1 MMNSG
6 KCSLRQ
12 AQTDI
17 YGLSSTVSGLFPL
30 SLPPNIETMKFYNL
44 IIKYR
49 FWLSLALVAVG
60 VILNVTGTGFWPTFP
75 IYFVALI
82 GLLSNF
88 FIGPLRLIQEP
99 MERGEIEEVEQI
111 LSSIWYPNLLYK
123 PIRSTYYTI
132 KGNLAMMKQDF
143 DTAEKHLKK
152 SSDLGAP
159 MPEAEGANKLQL
171 GMMAMQR
178 GDLKQGESYIRAAI
192 RAGIPDKESEA
203 VAYISMCQIFMN
215 KREFRAAKDFF
226 RKAKALKPTTK
237 QVVDQIKEVEKY
249 ISRMPG

>member
-1 MMNSG
+1 
-6 KCSLRQ
+6 
-12 AQTDI
+12 
-17 YGLSSTVSGLFPL
+17 
-30 SLPPNIETMKFYNL
+30 MKFYNI

-49 FWLSLALVAVG
+49 FWLSLLAIVLAIAVN
-60 VILNVTGTGFWPTFP
+60 ISSGFWPSFVL
-75 IYFVALI
+75 YFIGVI
-82 GLLSNF
+82 GLASHF

-99 MERGEIEEVEQI
+99 MEKGDMEEVERI
-111 LSSIWYPNLLYK
+111 LNTVWFPNLLYK
-123 PIRSTYYTI
+123 PVRSTFYTI
-132 KGNLAMMKQDF
+132 KGNMAMMKQDF
-143 DTAEKHLKK
+143 DAAEKHLKK

-171 GMMAMQR
+171 GMMAMQK
-178 GDLKQGESYIRAAI
+178 GDLKQGEAYIRAAI
-192 RAGIPDKESEA
+192 RVGIADKESEA

-226 RKAKALKPTTK
+226 RKAKACKPTTK

>member
-1 MMNSG
+1 
-6 KCSLRQ
+6 
-12 AQTDI
+12 
-17 YGLSSTVSGLFPL
+17 
-30 SLPPNIETMKFYNL
+30 MKFYNL

-49 FWLSLALVAVG
+49 FWLSLVLVGVG
-60 VILNVTGTGFWPTFP
+60 VILNLTGTGFWPTFP

-82 GLLSNF
+82 GLLSHF

-99 MERGEIEEVEQI
+99 MEKGNIEEVEKI
-111 LSSIWYPNLLYK
+111 LNGVWYPNLLYK

-132 KGNLAMMKQDF
+132 KGNLAMMNQDF

-178 GDLKQGESYIRAAI
+178 GDIKQGESYIRAAI

-226 RKAKALKPTTK
+226 RKAKALNPTSSLYNPIFVRLSK
-237 QVVDQIKEVEKY
+237 GRLPIAHQY
-249 ISRMPG
+249 GLS